1 MARMPWS
8 SRRTEHEYVDER
20 LSAYLDGELAPQERE
35 VVERHLAACPDCQWN
50 LETLRQTVQWTR
62 QLPTL
67 PVPRVFTIPLP
78 AQPQPAPRWRWSL
91 PLLQGATAL
100 VALLL
105 VFVVAGDL
113 LLGGA
118 LPLPG
123 AAVKEQPAADMQPM
137 PAEEVALEL
146 APTQP
151 LEKPEAAEK
160 SGQPPAA
167 VPTPSVPE
175 TAVAKRTVLTPTAE
189 NAAMGAVGFEPPPEG
204 EREMVAEAAA
214 APPPTVTEAVATP
227 TPARPTVTATLY
239 PSPAPTSV
247 AFVPQPE
254 APPVGRETTE
264 GSRQEP
270 LPRGLSWI
278 AIEIALA
285 VSFVL
290 LAGATITL
298 MVRRHR

>member
-1 MARMPWS
+1 MARMPWN
-8 SRRTEHEYVDER
+8 SRKTEHEYVDER
-20 LSAYLDGELAPQERE
+20 LSAYLDGELAPQERS
-35 VVERHLAACPDCQWN
+35 VVERHLAGCPDCQWN

-62 QLPTL
+62 QLPTV

-78 AQPQPAPRWRWSL
+78 AQPQPTPRWRWSL

-123 AAVKEQPAADMQPM
+123 AAVMEQPAADMQPM

-175 TAVAKRTVLTPTAE
+175 PAVAKGTALTPTAE
-189 NAAMGAVGFEPPPEG
+189 NAAMGAVGFEPPPEA
-204 EREMVAEAAA
+204 EREVAAEAAA
-214 APPPTVTEAVATP
+214 APLAATEAVDAAERAEGTP
-227 TPARPTVTATLY
+227 TPSPT
-239 PSPAPTSV
+239 PAPTVV
-247 AFVPQPE
+247 ARAPEVGE
-254 APPVGRETTE
+254 APPATWLAAE
-264 GSRQEP
+264 GVPQEP
-270 LPRGLSWI
+270 LFSWI
-278 AIEIALA
+278 GIEIALA

-290 LAGATITL
+290 LATL
-298 MVRRHR
+298 TLVLMILRRRAS

>member
-8 SRRTEHEYVDER
+8 SKTEHEYVDER
-20 LSAYLDGELAPQERE
+20 LSAYLDGELTPQERS
-35 VVERHLAACPDCQWN
+35 VVERHLAGCPDCQWN

-62 QLPTL
+62 ELPTL
-67 PVPRVFTIPLP
+67 AVPRVFTIPLP
-78 AQPQPAPRWRWSL
+78 ARPQRAPRWRWSL

-105 VFVVAGDL
+105 VVVVAGDL

-123 AAVKEQPAADMQPM
+123 AAVMEQPAADMQPVS
-137 PAEEVALEL
+137 AEEVALEL

-151 LEKPEAAEK
+151 LEKPKAAEK
-160 SGQPPAA
+160 EEPSPTALPPAI
-167 VPTPSVPE
+167 TPE
-175 TAVAKRTVLTPTAE
+175 TAVAKETALTPTAE
-189 NAAMGAVGFEPPPEG
+189 NAAMGAVGFEPPPEV

-214 APPPTVTEAVATP
+214 PPTVTDAEATP
-227 TPARPTVTATLY
+227 APTMLTATATLY

-247 AFVPQPE
+247 ALVPQPE
-254 APPVGRETTE
+254 APPVERVATGGGRQGLLPA
-264 GSRQEP
+264 GSP
-270 LPRGLSWI
+270 WLV
-278 AIEIALA
+278 IEIALA

-290 LAGATITL
+290 LATL
-298 MVRRHR
+298 TLGLVFLRRRAG